1 MLPVSCDRMEKGA
14 RGRFGAVKMSPFSAT
29 FRCSLIIFLCRN
41 VAGDLNFYMNET
53 ETRRL
58 LGKYLNYGS

>member
-1 MLPVSCDRMEKGA
+1 MT
-14 RGRFGAVKMSPFSAT
+14 PFST
-29 FRCSLIIFLCRN
+29 MFRCSLIILLCRD

-58 LGKYLNYGS
+58 LGKYLNYGLLFWAESKTKSALHADN